1 MSMLVYFSTKSEY
14 THRFIQKLGIENSRI
29 PINTKDALITKKP
42 FVLVVP
48 TYCDT
53 AGKGAVPQQVLNFL
67 ENQENRVNLRGV
79 IAAGNTNFGAQY
91 AIAGNVIKRDYN
103 VPFLYRFEL
112 MGTIED
118 VANVQNGLKD
128 FWKRLV

>member
-29 PINTKDALITKKP
+29 PINAKEFLIAEKP

-67 ENQENRVNLRGV
+67 DHEENRRNIRGV

-91 AIAGNVIKRDYN
+91 AIAGNVIKRDYG

-112 MGTIED
+112 MGTTED
-118 VANVQNGLKD
+118 VANVQNGLES
-128 FWKRLV
+128 FWKR